1 MGGTLE
7 QLHTQKIK
15 EAQQRAEE
23 SLRDCNRDVPLA
35 RGYTEVPFDREQA
48 FLLYASFSGDVTR
61 TAHALGTSAE
71 VILKIAEE
79 SEWQSRLAAVLKLRS
94 CGRPGDVE
102 RAINR
107 ATNFAQA
114 HRARLFLER
123 LITKI
128 YRLTDSELEAY
139 CFVTETHKRKDKA
152 TGEIDESVE
161 HHISTRPFADLAS
174 AMEKIH
180 NLTYAALMDTTA
192 ERKARAEREASE
204 DQTPTKDIHAAISA
218 AVAAAQG
225 DGGPR
230 AQLFEGQL
238 EQVRNLA
245 AEHVIIQE
253 QKAAGTRDDLAIHP
267 LHPLAT

>member
-1 MGGTLE
+1 M
-7 QLHTQKIK
+7 KD
-15 EAQQRAEE
+15 AQRRAEE
-23 SLRDCNRDVPLA
+23 ALRECNRDVPVA

-48 FLLYASFSGDVTR
+48 FLLYASFSGDITR

-71 VILKIAEE
+71 VVIKIVEEGDWHTRLK
-79 SEWQSRLAAVLKLRS
+79 AVLLLRG

-102 RAINR
+102 RSINR
-107 ATNFAQA
+107 SVNFAQA

-128 YRLTDSELEAY
+128 YRLTDDELQEY
-139 CFVTETHKRKDKA
+139 CFMTETKTRKDKV
-152 TGEIDESVE
+152 TGEVE
-161 HHISTRPFADLAS
+161 ETTEKKISTRPFADLAS
-174 AMEKIH
+174 AIEKIH
-180 NLTYAALMDTTA
+180 NLTYVALADSAA
-192 ERKARAEREASE
+192 ERKGRAEREASE
-204 DQTPTKDIHAAISA
+204 DTTPTLDIHAAISA

-238 EQVRNLA
+238 EQVKNLA
-245 AEHVIIQE
+245 AEHEIIKD
-253 QKAAGTRDDLAIHP
+253 QKLAGTRDDLTIHP